1 MHNNKPSIKIYI
13 DFDKPYYY
21 PGEKFYASILLD
33 VIDTSECDKMQIIA
47 KGKEIVKAVQK
58 TYIDSFN
65 DYVDTETN
73 SNESSEDEERKY
85 KRKKSRKKE
94 DSSSSED
101 TENDKDSIARNLNE
115 THKIF
120 KYKKIVIISNENYIM
135 QGKYNFPLEIDIPEN
150 IPGSFLFYEH
160 NTYIEIVYSL
170 KVKLNKINI
179 KESIPILIRQKE
191 KIFNYPKTNNYSK
204 VLNGCCF
211 ETYETSIKL
220 STLEKYMVNTREI
233 KLNVVVSNKKNNLQ
247 ASPISLEMYQK
258 ITIFPKNKNKRLK
271 ITRIVGKYKGKKYI
285 PPRENY
291 NKDISFL
298 MDKSEYASDHLSKTK
313 SIKHFRHKDV
323 IPFLNQ
329 SIKSDFVNCE
339 YETYA
344 EVQFPNWSAE
354 ELGVFLPIIIYPT
367 DKGILSKTVSEIS
380 KEFINGII
388 KKKIFLDYKSNE
400 DSPDFGSK
408 KIKNRLYEDNE
419 SEENETKIGRT
430 KSLLKV
436 KSFGMKPKNENNI
449 INKDKE
455 DDDEEEYEDDSNN
468 INNNLNSYQ
477 NNIND
482 NQNHV
487 INEDGS
493 FGKYDKRKKNHIYI
507 DTNSNNFKKDFNQ
520 DYLDDALDDEYLDKE
535 TNNK

>member
-1 MHNNKPSIKIYI
+1 MHNNKSSIKIYI

-65 DYVDTETN
+65 DYIDTETN

-101 TENDKDSIARNLNE
+101 TENDKNSIARNLNE

-233 KLNVVVSNKKNNLQ
+233 KLNVVVNNKKNNLQ

-258 ITIFPKNKNKRLK
+258 ISIFPKNKNKRLK

-339 YETYA
+339 YETYV

-455 DDDEEEYEDDSNN
+455 DDDEEENEDDSNN

>member
-1 MHNNKPSIKIYI
+1 MHTNKSPIKIYI
-13 DFDKPYYY
+13 DFDKPYYF

-33 VIDTSECDKMQIIA
+33 VIETSECDKMQIIV

-65 DYVDTETN
+65 DYSDTETN
-73 SNESSEDEERKY
+73 SNESSEDDERQY

-94 DSSSSED
+94 ESSSSED
-101 TENDKDSIARNLNE
+101 TENDKASIARNLDE

-120 KYKKIVIISNENYIM
+120 KYKKIVIISSENYIM
-135 QGKYNFPLEIDIPEN
+135 QGKYNFPLEIEIPEN

-179 KESIPILIRQKE
+179 KESIPIVIRQKE
-191 KIFNYPKTNNYSK
+191 KIFNYPRTNNYTK
-204 VLNGCCF
+204 ILNGCCF
-211 ETYETSIKL
+211 ETYESSIKL
-220 STLEKYMVNTREI
+220 STVEKYMINTREI
-233 KLNVVVSNKKNNLQ
+233 KLNVVVNNKKNTLQ

-258 ITIFPKNKNKRLK
+258 ITIFPKNKNKKLK

-298 MDKSEYASDHLSKTK
+298 MDKSEYASEHLSKTK

-329 SIKSDFVNCE
+329 SIKSDFINCE
-339 YETYA
+339 YEIYV
-344 EVQFPNWSAE
+344 EVQFPNWSVE

-367 DKGILSKTVSEIS
+367 DKGILSKTISEIS

-388 KKKIFLDYKSNE
+388 KKKIFLDSKSNE
-400 DSPDFGSK
+400 ESPDFESK
-408 KIKNRLYEDNE
+408 KIKNRLYEETE
-419 SEENETKIGRT
+419 SEENDTKIGRK

-436 KSFGMKPKNENNI
+436 KSFGMKHKNENNI
-449 INKDKE
+449 INKDR
-455 DDDEEEYEDDSNN
+455 DDEEEEENENDVNN
-468 INNNLNSYQ
+468 ANNNLNSYQ
-477 NNIND
+477 NYINN

-493 FGKYDKRKKNHIYI
+493 FGKYNKRKKNIVYI
-507 DTNSNNFKKDFNQ
+507 DNNSNNFKKDFNQ
-520 DYLDDALDDEYLDKE
+520 DYLDDALDDEFLDKE